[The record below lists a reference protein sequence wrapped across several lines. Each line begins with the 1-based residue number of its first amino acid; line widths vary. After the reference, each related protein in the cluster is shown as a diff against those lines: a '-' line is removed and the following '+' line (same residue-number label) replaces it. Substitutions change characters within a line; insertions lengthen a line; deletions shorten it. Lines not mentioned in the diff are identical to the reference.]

1 MSQTQMNEVV
11 IIPEMVESGVEV
23 MEECA
28 QNDKTPH
35 DTVIAVYLA
44 MRAIEQIVWLRT
56 NSAIH

>member
-1 MSQTQMNEVV
+1 MNEVV